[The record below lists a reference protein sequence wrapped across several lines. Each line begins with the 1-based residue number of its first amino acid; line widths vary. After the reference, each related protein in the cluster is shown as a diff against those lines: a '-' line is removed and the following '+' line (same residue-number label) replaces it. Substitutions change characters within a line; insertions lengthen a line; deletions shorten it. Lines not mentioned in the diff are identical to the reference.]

1 MKKIEH
7 VVKKVEKDSIA
18 WEMEIE
24 PGDILLKINDEE
36 IEDIF
41 DYQYLI
47 QDEYIE
53 VLIKKPDGEE
63 WLLEID
69 KDEQEDLGIEFEN
82 GLMDEYRSCHNKC
95 IFCFIDQMPKGMR
108 DTLYFKDDDSR
119 LSFLQGNY
127 VTLTNMSDKDVER
140 IIKYHLA
147 PINISFQTMNP
158 ELRCKMLHN
167 RFAGEALKKVQ
178 LFYDAGIEMNGQIVL
193 CKGVNDKQE
202 LEYSIKQLIQYHPY
216 LQSVSVVPVGLSKYR
231 DGLYPLEPFTKE
243 DAKEVL
249 ETIHK

>member
-82 GLMDEYRSCHNKC
+82 GLMDE
-95 IFCFIDQMPKGMR
+95 
-108 DTLYFKDDDSR
+108 
-119 LSFLQGNY
+119 
-127 VTLTNMSDKDVER
+127 
-140 IIKYHLA
+140 
-147 PINISFQTMNP
+147 
-158 ELRCKMLHN
+158 
-167 RFAGEALKKVQ
+167 
-178 LFYDAGIEMNGQIVL
+178 
-193 CKGVNDKQE
+193 
-202 LEYSIKQLIQYHPY
+202 
-216 LQSVSVVPVGLSKYR
+216 
-231 DGLYPLEPFTKE
+231 
-243 DAKEVL
+243 
-249 ETIHK
+249 